1 MQNITHYKMSDDGS
15 YTAIITGLQLTDDEI
30 DELDKGNQL
39 RVDVNIHDPYKITE
53 KQRRKIFVLCN
64 DIEDYTGTPSE
75 FLRNMFKEYVK
86 ALHMTESDISLS
98 HCSKKIASDII
109 DVIMQ
114 FVFTQNIPLK
124 HKTSDLMK
132 QDNYFIYLS
141 TINRQCVI
149 CGKPNSDLAHKIA
162 IGKGRNRKTMQHYG
176 NEILALCREHHNLQ
190 HDIGLTEFNKLFH
203 LEKSWIKV
211 TPEIN
216 KKLKGGS

>member
-15 YTAIITGLQLTDDEI
+15 YTAIVTGLQLTDDEI

-114 FVFTQNIPLK
+114 FVFTQNIPINY
-124 HKTSDLMK
+124 KTSDLMK
-132 QDNYFIYLS
+132 QDNYFIYL
-141 TINRQCVI
+141 TVINRKCIV
-149 CGKPNSDLAHKIA
+149 CGANNADIAHEDA
-162 IGKGRNRKTMQHYG
+162 VGAGRDRNKHDHINHRV
-176 NEILALCREHHNLQ
+176 LALCRKCHGIQ
-190 HDIGLTEFNKLFH
+190 HQMGIKSFNERYHLTG
-203 LEKSWIKV
+203 SWIKV
-211 TPEIN
+211 DSKIN
-216 KKLKGGS
+216 DMLKGRG